1 MNIINIKNTYQH
13 FNNMPYELKIF
24 KKNEEIDKNI
34 IKHQSSGGRINY
46 NTDVL
51 E

>member
-1 MNIINIKNTYQH
+1 
-13 FNNMPYELKIF
+13 MPYELKIF
-24 KKNEEIDKNI
+24 NKNEEIDKNI
-34 IKHQSSGGRINY
+34 IKQQSSGERMNY

>member
-1 MNIINIKNTYQH
+1 MNIKIYNKY

-24 KKNEEIDKNI
+24 KKNEEIDENI
-34 IKHQSSGGRINY
+34 IKRQSSGERMNY